1 MPHREVRMK
10 IKLRIQGKGAA
21 LYEGIYDVSDADSF
35 GRACADMWNQLL
47 ERRFAKASSIG
58 ALFDQLDERLLDE
71 LYGADI
77 SVSKA

>member
-1 MPHREVRMK
+1 MK
-10 IKLRIQGKGAA
+10 VKLRIQRKGAA
-21 LYEGIYDVSDADSF
+21 PYYEGIYDVSDADSF
-35 GRACADMWNQLL
+35 GRACADVCNQLL

-71 LYGADI
+71 LCGADI